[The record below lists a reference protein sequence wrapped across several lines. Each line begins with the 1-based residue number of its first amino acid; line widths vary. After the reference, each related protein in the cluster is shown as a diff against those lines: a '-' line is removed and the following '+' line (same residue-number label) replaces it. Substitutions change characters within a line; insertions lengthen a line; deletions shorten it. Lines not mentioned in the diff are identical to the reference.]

1 MPRRLK
7 KELLLALSSGILTA
21 LCLPRP
27 GLCFL
32 GWISLIP
39 LCFVSRPDSSIK
51 KSFGLGWAA
60 GFSFHAVSLFWIY
73 QTCRFAGI
81 NIFIAIMAWVLLA
94 AFLGI
99 NWGFVSALTSWAA
112 FKPMDI
118 LIPWIWA
125 VFWSASEVLWLKT
138 PRLCMDILS
147 YTQYRYLSLIQI
159 DSILGPLGLG
169 FFVLF
174 FNAALAYFL
183 YCEKSK
189 RRWALTWI
197 VVGVASI
204 FGIWGYGISSL
215 SQPNHNAF
223 PRDASARS
231 RSASKE
237 RRPNHLTPAVPVAI
251 LQPNVDEYQKWSL
264 NSASEIMS
272 NLEGLLSG
280 PWEKNPRLILWPE
293 AALPRLLGNE
303 KTIPEASPFS
313 LRWKSY
319 QVVGAVVQNSTHL
332 YNAAYY
338 LNSKGETQGFYA
350 KRELVPFGE
359 YVPWDFLRKFVGY
372 LDQLGNM
379 TPGPSTPNF
388 LKTDFGKIGCTIC
401 YEAVFPS
408 LSRSDALKGARVL
421 VNITND
427 GWYKETWGP
436 YQHFYINRFRAVEN
450 RLYILRAANT
460 GISAE
465 IDPWGRIVRR
475 LPLNFRGRLEVSLP
489 LSDPFPRRSFYTRWG
504 AWFGVLCLGL
514 GFLLVLI
521 RIKSVFSPIQ

>member
-7 KELLLALSSGILTA
+7 EFLLALSSGVLTA

-32 GWISLIP
+32 GWVSLIP
-39 LCFVSRPDSSIK
+39 LCSVCRPGSSVK
-51 KSFGLGWAA
+51 KSFGLGWIA

-81 NIFIAIMAWVLLA
+81 NVFLALLSWVLLA

-99 NWGFVSALTSWAA
+99 HWGFVSALTSWAA
-112 FKPMDI
+112 LRPLDAF
-118 LIPWIWA
+118 IPWIWGI
-125 VFWSASEVLWLKT
+125 VWSALEFLWLKT

-147 YTQYRYLSLIQI
+147 YTQYRYLPLVQI
-159 DSILGPLGLG
+159 DSVLGPLGLG

-174 FNAALAYFL
+174 FNAAFAYFL

-189 RRWALTWI
+189 RRWALTW
-197 VVGVASI
+197 VAMSLI
-204 FGIWGYGISSL
+204 FVLGIWGYGSL
-215 SQPNHNAF
+215 SL
-223 PRDASARS
+223 
-231 RSASKE
+231 SK
-237 RRPNHLTPAVPVAI
+237 TPHQTPDIPVAI
-251 LQPNVDEYQKWSL
+251 LQPNIDQYQKWSP
-264 NSASEIMS
+264 NSVSEITS
-272 NLEGLLSG
+272 NLENLLSG
-280 PWEKNPRLILWPE
+280 PWKKNPRLILWPE
-293 AALPRLLGNE
+293 AALPRLLGQE
-303 KTIPEASPFS
+303 KTIAEASPAS

-319 QVVGAVVQNSTHL
+319 QVIGAVVQNSTHL

-338 LNSKGETQGFYA
+338 LNPLGETQGFYA

-359 YVPWDFLRKFVGY
+359 YVPWDFLRKFIGY
-372 LDQLGNM
+372 LDELGNM
-379 TPGPSTPNF
+379 TPGPSSPHLLQTN
-388 LKTDFGKIGCTIC
+388 FGKIGCTIC
-401 YEAVFPS
+401 YEAVFPF
-408 LSRSDALKGARVL
+408 LSRSEAVKGARAL

-450 RLYILRAANT
+450 RLYVLRAANT

-465 IDPWGRIVRR
+465 IDPWGRILGR

-489 LSDPFPRRSFYTRWG
+489 LSDPFPQRSLYTRFG
-504 AWFGVLCLGL
+504 DWFGVLCLGL
-514 GFLLVLI
+514 GLLLI
-521 RIKSVFSPIQ
+521 LFRLKSAIFSLE